1 MQRRNRSPS
10 LVAVL
15 VVGCALICTPAF
27 SGENQEEQVKDPV
40 KTAGRYQA
48 TTSSGVAVQGSFS
61 STATTGS
68 SCRKG
73 KRILATSPDFVAR
86 SSIKVL
92 ETDCHDCCAEN
103 ILFKDGFESHD
114 TSYWSSTVSG

>member
-27 SGENQEEQVKDPV
+27 SGESQEEQVKDPV
-40 KTAGRYQA
+40 QTAGRFQA
-48 TTSSGVAVQGSFS
+48 ASSSGMAIQGSFS
-61 STATTGS
+61 STPATGS

-73 KRILATSPDFVAR
+73 KRFLSTSPDFVAR

-92 ETDCHDCCAEN
+92 VNDCHDCCTEN

-114 TSYWSSTVSG
+114 TFEWSATVGG